1 MYSCHNV
8 CFNRIFSSRTSQF
21 EATEVEVRRADG
33 LDRLGLWNRSTLD
46 HRPPPNVD
54 RVQGGGRRE

>member
-1 MYSCHNV
+1 MH
-8 CFNRIFSSRTSQF
+8 FGQGKSRGRASQF
-21 EATEVEVRRADG
+21 EAIKVKVRRADG
-33 LDRLGLWNRSTLD
+33 LDRLESWNHSTLD

>member
-1 MYSCHNV
+1 MHLDQGK
-8 CFNRIFSSRTSQF
+8 SRVRASQF
-21 EATEVEVRRADG
+21 EAIKVKVRRADG
-33 LDRLGLWNRSTLD
+33 LARLRLWNRSILD